1 MQTRDDVEAGDEK
14 IKELESEMREIGLY
28 DTDFSLGDILLE
40 EAEEEGENGKPGG
53 ETRKKK
59 KLDDFPSVE
68 GEESLV
74 EYIGQYK
81 KACLNRKAL
90 LKSSKERLEKD
101 NAKDYQTFG
110 CTATYSNF
118 FWGWLGLLLKN
129 CGHQTLDVYLPP
141 SSMLFASHLRNDLD
155 ALSKVAGC

>member
-40 EAEEEGENGKPGG
+40 EAEEEGENNKPGG

-118 FWGWLGLLLKN
+118 FWGVARTFVEELRSPNFG
-129 CGHQTLDVYLPP
+129 CIP
-141 SSMLFASHLRNDLD
+141 SPVIYAVCIS
-155 ALSKVAGC
+155 SKE